1 MANHVLLS
9 KFVEMTTEQS
19 NPFED
24 TKSQSETQNQQEN
37 NLSLQVPPPTRMVI
51 PPCSVCQAIPGA
63 FPVYTCETC
72 FGKTIVCQSCA
83 STLQYN
89 PSNIHKNHRFRVWL
103 DGLWYDSR
111 HIFFKTLPPSEPF
124 GPPWAFQ
131 ELDSIALG
139 HNLLTENVKVLSF
152 FQRPAGDLRLG
163 LANVPPGTW
172 SVTLQISTWP
182 SPSFD
187 ENALKL
193 LRFTKKLSV
202 QAGTTSVGGV
212 QAYIGP
218 VDSLEDYI
226 DHERVVPTVAFAG
239 NTVLHSVVHGTLKAL
254 KVRFPNPVVIG
265 SNGAVGLYVNYF
277 RNSSS
282 FTKEKW
288 EVQQN
293 LGFCWRLEGLKFEK
307 RQDLT

>member
-226 DHERVVPTVAFAG
+226 DHERVVPTVVSLSKPIPSKIPSLSPLSKPESPERRLKYP
-239 NTVLHSVVHGTLKAL
+239 NRHLQVTL
-254 KVRFPNPVVIG
+254 
-265 SNGAVGLYVNYF
+265 
-277 RNSSS
+277 S
-282 FTKEKW
+282 FTRW
-288 EVQQN
+288 SMAP
-293 LGFCWRLEGLKFEK
+293 LR
-307 RQDLT
+307 RSR